1 MTQLSQHIQLTI
13 ILCPLFLFF
22 FFIII
27 KTLSFDLGLTL
38 TKDGLILILALITS
52 AKTLFPSKVTF
63 AGKKG

>member
-13 ILCPLFLFF
+13 ILCPLFLF

>member
-13 ILCPLFLFF
+13 ILCPLFLF

-52 AKTLFPSKVTF
+52 AKTLFRSKVTF